1 MALLATF
8 VGVGRYSDPN
18 IRDLVGSTRDAK
30 ALHGLFFDSV
40 TDPTR
45 TLTLLVDQDAT
56 VANIQNALANTLGA
70 ATEEDTVIFSFS
82 GHGSRDHRLAV
93 FDSALSNLQNTS
105 IGMDELAKLF
115 KSSKARAVLCVLDC
129 CFSGGA
135 PAKVLEDSPIPRD
148 TASPYEVLVGE
159 GRVLLAASAVD
170 QVAYELPNT
179 RHGVLTKAL
188 LDVLMGANSSIDL
201 LNATAQVLNAVRAE
215 AARLGFVQ
223 TPVMLGTVKG
233 GLVLPKLTPGAVFYS
248 AFPELTGIKVTAN
261 IHDLVQLGFP
271 DTVVNEWSAK
281 YPNGLNKLQLEAL
294 NANRIS
300 EGKSLLVIAPTS
312 AGKTFVGEL
321 AAAKAISEGRKAVF
335 LLPYKALVNEKF
347 DQFAALYGDKLGLRV
362 IRCSGDYNDEVN
374 SFMRGKYDL
383 ALLTYEMFLQLV
395 VGNPFVLNQ
404 LGLVVLDEAQFITDP
419 TRGIAVE
426 LLLTFL
432 LSAREKGVSPQLIT
446 LSAVIGDS
454 NNFHDWLG
462 SGLLFHT
469 ERPVP
474 LIEGVID
481 RSGKF
486 QYVDE
491 QGQEHEEQLLKPHE
505 IIMRKD
511 KPSAQDVIVPLVK
524 KLVSQG
530 EKVIVFR
537 NMRGPAQGC
546 ANYLAKELG
555 LSPASEALASLPEG
569 DLSNASA
576 ALREALRGG
585 AAFHN
590 SNLTREERVIV
601 EQAFRES
608 KSPVRVLAATTTVAA
623 GINTPA
629 STVIL
634 AENEFVGEEGRAF
647 TVAEYKN
654 MAGRAGRLGFNE
666 KGKSLIYAETPMER
680 RMLFNKYVRGQL
692 ERLHS
697 SFNPQQIDTWLV
709 RLLAQVNGI
718 QRTDVPR
725 LLANTYAGYLENRH
739 DPNWRKE
746 IEQKVNALLDRMI
759 RLGLVD
765 VAGDVVSLSLLGR
778 ACGRSSLSFSS
789 AMRLIEIVRNIPA
802 DALSAMNLMALMQ
815 ALPSDEMGYTPLFKR
830 GTSESARVGQ
840 ASQRFGHSIISAL
853 QRYAEDNFEFYGRC
867 KRAAILFDWV
877 SGRKLEE
884 IEQEYTTTPFAGR
897 IEHGDIR
904 RFADLTRFHL
914 RSAADI
920 LSILLL
926 DRNPEGDLNVL
937 LTSLEVGLPSAA
949 LGLLE
954 IPVTLNR
961 GEYLTLVSAKI
972 TDVGRLWSADTA
984 QLKRILGQ
992 RRAAQL
998 ETFRPK
1004 EQAGHTAA

>member
-8 VGVGRYSDPN
+8 VGIGWYSDPD

-30 ALHGLFFDSV
+30 ALHALFSDSI
-40 TDPTR
+40 TDPNQA
-45 TLTLLVDQDAT
+45 LTLLVDQDAT
-56 VANIQNALANTLGA
+56 VTNIRNALGDTLGA
-70 ATEEDTVIFSFS
+70 ATEEDIVIFSFS
-82 GHGSRDHRLAV
+82 GHGSHDHRLAV
-93 FDSALSNLQNTS
+93 FDTTLSDLQNTS

-115 KSSKARAVLCVLDC
+115 KSSKARAILCVLDC

-135 PAKVLEDSPIPRD
+135 PAKVLENSPIPRD

-159 GRVLLAASAVD
+159 GRVLLAASGVD
-170 QVAYELPNT
+170 QVAYELPST

-188 LDVLMGANSSIDL
+188 LDVLMGATASIDL
-201 LNATAQVLNAVRAE
+201 LNVTAEVMNAVRAE
-215 AARLGFVQ
+215 AARLGVVQ
-223 TPVMLGTVKG
+223 TPVMLGTVTG
-233 GLVLPKLTPGAVFYS
+233 GLVLPKLTPGAAFYA
-248 AFPELTGIKVTAN
+248 AFPELTGLKITSD
-261 IHDLVQLGFP
+261 IRDLVQLGFP
-271 DTVVNEWSAK
+271 EAVVAEWAAR
-281 YPNGLNKLQLEAL
+281 YPKGLNGLQLEAL
-294 NANRIS
+294 NTHRIS

-312 AGKTFVGEL
+312 AGKTFIGEL
-321 AAAKAISEGRKAVF
+321 AGAKAIAEGRKAVF

-404 LGLVVLDEAQFITDP
+404 LGLVVVDEAQFITDP

-446 LSAVIGDS
+446 LSAVIGDA

-481 RSGKF
+481 RTGRF

-491 QGQEHEEQLLKPHE
+491 QGQEREEQILNPYDVQV
-505 IIMRKD
+505 RKD
-511 KPSAQDVIVPLVK
+511 KPSAQDVIVPLVR
-524 KLVSQG
+524 KLVGQG

-555 LSPASEALASLPEG
+555 LPPASDALAALPDG

-576 ALREALRGG
+576 ALRDALRGG
-585 AAFHN
+585 SAFHN

-608 KSPVRVLAATTTVAA
+608 GSPVRVLAATTTVAA

-634 AENEFVGEEGRAF
+634 AENEFVGEDGRPF

-666 KGKSLIYAETPMER
+666 KGKSLIYAETPVER
-680 RMLFNKYVRGQL
+680 RVLFNRYVRGLL

-697 SFNPQQIDTWLV
+697 SFDARHIDTWLV

-718 QRTDVPR
+718 PRPDAPR
-725 LLANTYAGYLENRH
+725 LLANTYAGYLENRR
-739 DPNWRKE
+739 DPNWRRE
-746 IEQKVNALLDRMI
+746 IEQRVNALLDRMI
-759 RLGLVD
+759 SLGLVD

-802 DALSAMNLMALMQ
+802 DSLSAMNLMALMQ
-815 ALPSDEMGYTPLFKR
+815 ALPADEMGYTPMFKK
-830 GTSESARVGQ
+830 GTSESARVSQ
-840 ASQRFGHSIISAL
+840 ASQRFGHGIVSAL
-853 QRYAEDNFEFYGRC
+853 QRYADDNFEFYGRC

-877 SGRKLEE
+877 SGRKLDE
-884 IEQEYTTTPFAGR
+884 IEQEYSTTLYAGR
-897 IEHGDIR
+897 IEHGDVR
-904 RFADLTRFHL
+904 RFADLSRFHL
-914 RSAADI
+914 RAAADI
-920 LSILLL
+920 LSVLLL
-926 DRNPEGDLNVL
+926 DRNPEGDLNLL
-937 LTSLEVGLPSAA
+937 LTSLEVGLPSAV
-949 LGLLE
+949 LGLLQ
-954 IPVTLNR
+954 IPITLNR
-961 GEYLTLVSAKI
+961 GEYLTLFAASI
-972 TDVGRLWSADTA
+972 TNVAELWSLDPTR
-984 QLKRILGQ
+984 LKEFLGE
-992 RRAAQL
+992 RRAKQL
-998 ETFRPK
+998 EVFRPK
-1004 EQAGHTAA
+1004 QKGHTAA